1 MTDSK
6 KVDLVALP
14 GIELEP
20 FSREPPRRNPEK
32 RSDEGPLAADNLQD
46 AIGSATGNRTRV

>member
-1 MTDSK
+1 MGA
-6 KVDLVALP
+6 LVALP

-20 FSREPPRRNPEK
+20 FFAALAARRYPEK